1 MKDVEVYQFFEK
13 GSIRGEVICI
23 GQKHVK
29 ADNKYITLHDKN
41 KPLIYIL
48 CIQSKI
54 IDKDDE

>member
-41 KPLIYIL
+41 KPLIYIY
-48 CIQSKI
+48 CAFSQK
-54 IDKDDE
+54 